1 MGAAVRRIG
10 RRGGRDAA
18 GTANAGGRA
27 RQALHQESNP
37 ADSRGAGD
45 RRPAP
50 ASDSGRHAP
59 QYGAGNQRHDPPP
72 TVLQGGALVGDLR
85 VERHDADRARGS
97 PHHADLTAG
106 RGAARRD
113 SFPESNLLDWLASA
127 PALARPLR
135 GRGRQTVL
143 GRLRI
148 TWPSGSQ
155 LLISAL
161 IAGLGWVSGQALS
174 QVDQDLRVMY
184 TEYTLGA
191 ADLAHISAD
200 VMRYRNTIIRALEA
214 PTKKEFERITESLPY
229 QRARI
234 QHAIDR
240 YAAASLRVSRSG
252 RSEPRDL
259 QAVRDSLDQY
269 FSAASLTIQLLT
281 QEWNAPSAKEAA
293 EFRRKAEIHAA
304 DNSGPKMIQ
313 VSLALDRLIET
324 VADVAKDMRD
334 EGTRTIRRTSAML
347 VGGSFFIALLNL
359 FLTRSP
365 GSQLPAAPPPAR
377 CEEQKPTVS
386 PIAVPAESPGSVS
399 RSD

>member
-1 MGAAVRRIG
+1 M
-10 RRGGRDAA
+10 
-18 GTANAGGRA
+18 
-27 RQALHQESNP
+27 
-37 ADSRGAGD
+37 
-45 RRPAP
+45 
-50 ASDSGRHAP
+50 
-59 QYGAGNQRHDPPP
+59 
-72 TVLQGGALVGDLR
+72 
-85 VERHDADRARGS
+85 
-97 PHHADLTAG
+97 
-106 RGAARRD
+106 
-113 SFPESNLLDWLASA
+113 
-127 PALARPLR
+127 
-135 GRGRQTVL
+135 L

-214 PTKKEFERITESLPY
+214 PNKKEFERITESLPY

-281 QEWNAPSAKEAA
+281 QEWNAPSAKEAT
-293 EFRRKAEIHAA
+293 ELRRKAEIHAA

-334 EGTRTIRRTSAML
+334 EGTRTIRSTSAML

-365 GSQLPAAPPPAR
+365 GSRLQAAPPPAR
-377 CEEQKPTVS
+377 REKQEPTIS
-386 PIAVPAESPGSVS
+386 PIAVPAESPSSVS